1 MCRTHGGESEREE
14 GELSEDSR
22 LGSGDSSNSCVKKKT
37 DMFKSSTESDSKKG
51 EKETKNCGDAEQETR
66 FVRDLLKD
74 DVSRDSEVA
83 VNSQEGDTLVSSD
96 LTCGLE
102 LSDEGDA
109 SQTKP
114 TSLEDAGET
123 KEVGVVA
130 KIGSEETEKYEQV
143 VESGVKAQNCGEGN
157 GVVVTD
163 ASGGDGKGGG
173 DDDLVEVEDGDDYLM
188 YLEEILKTVHK
199 AFYDLYDELNGDVP
213 DLKSVIPYVRRKVLS
228 GTSLV
233 FSGLVPTHTPL
244 EKSRAYLVARS
255 MGALV
260 MQDLTPETTHLVAV
274 RPGTAKVNSARR
286 VARNAIIVTPDWLW
300 CCGERWEK
308 VDER

>member
-1 MCRTHGGESEREE
+1 M
-14 GELSEDSR
+14 
-22 LGSGDSSNSCVKKKT
+22 GSGDSSNSCVKKKT
-37 DMFKSSTESDSKKG
+37 GGSKSSSDTDSKKG
-51 EKETKNCGDAEQETR
+51 EKRTKKNCGDAKQVTR
-66 FVRDLLKD
+66 LVSGLCKEDG
-74 DVSRDSEVA
+74 SRDSEVA
-83 VNSQEGDTLVSSD
+83 VQEQEGDRMVSGD
-96 LTCGLE
+96 LTGDLE

-109 SQTKP
+109 SQTKA
-114 TSLEDAGET
+114 TTLQDVGEM
-123 KEVGVVA
+123 KEVRTVA
-130 KIGSEETEKYEQV
+130 KEGSEEREENEEA
-143 VESGVKAQNCGEGN
+143 VESWMKAESLGEGN

-163 ASGGDGKGGG
+163 AGGGGIKGGG
-173 DDDLVEVEDGDDYLM
+173 EDDLVEVEDGDDYLM

-213 DLKSVIPYVRRKVLS
+213 DLKLVIPYVRRKVLS

-233 FSGLVPTHTPL
+233 FSGLIPTHTPL

-255 MGALV
+255 MGAKV

-286 VARNAIIVTPDWLW
+286 VARNVIIVTPDWLW